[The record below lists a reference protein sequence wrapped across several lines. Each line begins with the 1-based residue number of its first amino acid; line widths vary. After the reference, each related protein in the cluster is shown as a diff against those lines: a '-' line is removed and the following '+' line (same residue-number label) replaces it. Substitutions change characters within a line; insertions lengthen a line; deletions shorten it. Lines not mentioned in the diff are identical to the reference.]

1 MSYLEDWSH
10 IEKHHSS
17 ALSAAIK
24 ALKASTLRLPV
35 VDGAKADVQGVKEAV
50 NSAVD
55 VMHTM
60 TSSICNL
67 LSKVEGTSSVVSEL
81 AKLATQEQMLLDQ
94 SKDLLSTVAAIHVK
108 KCSLQAHMLQ
118 RNQKQSPAEL

>member
-35 VDGAKADVQGVKEAV
+35 VDGAKADVHGVKEAV

-60 TSSICNL
+60 TSSKCNL
-67 LSKVEGTSSVVSEL
+67 LSKVCIYIPYLPSEL
-81 AKLATQEQMLLDQ
+81 EL
-94 SKDLLSTVAAIHVK
+94 IF
-108 KCSLQAHMLQ
+108 
-118 RNQKQSPAEL
+118 SPIGPSF

>member
-35 VDGAKADVQGVKEAV
+35 VDGAKVGNRLCRSSYVVGFD
-50 NSAVD
+50 
-55 VMHTM
+55 MHK
-60 TSSICNL
+60 II
-67 LSKVEGTSSVVSEL
+67 
-81 AKLATQEQMLLDQ
+81 
-94 SKDLLSTVAAIHVK
+94 VAYLCAG
-108 KCSLQAHMLQ
+108 
-118 RNQKQSPAEL
+118 

>member
-35 VDGAKADVQGVKEAV
+35 VDGAKVG
-50 NSAVD
+50 NCLSR
-55 VMHTM
+55 
-60 TSSICNL
+60 SSY
-67 LSKVEGTSSVVSEL
+67 
-81 AKLATQEQMLLDQ
+81 
-94 SKDLLSTVAAIHVK
+94 VA
-108 KCSLQAHMLQ
+108 
-118 RNQKQSPAEL
+118 